1 MINLSLN
8 SKNLHNITIILTN
21 LRYTRFID
29 RKFYTFED
37 NYDDCYMLLEG
48 LNGLA
53 NLSDELFILACSIQG
68 NLRDSSDDL

>member
-1 MINLSLN
+1 MLNLSLN
-8 SKNLHNITIILTN
+8 SKNMHNITIILTN

-29 RKFYTFED
+29 RKFYTFEA
-37 NYDDCYMLLEG
+37 NYDDCSMLLDG
-48 LNGLA
+48 LNSLA